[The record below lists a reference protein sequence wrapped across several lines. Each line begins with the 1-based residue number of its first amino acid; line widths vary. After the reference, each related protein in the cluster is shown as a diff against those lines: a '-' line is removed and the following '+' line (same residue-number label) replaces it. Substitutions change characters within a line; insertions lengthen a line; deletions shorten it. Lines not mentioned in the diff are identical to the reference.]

1 MEDLTLFQMF
11 IFALVGYG
19 SVRIIRRRFKKKD
32 AIQLKE
38 QAAVEAPLVIS
49 SYRFVTNNVLR
60 AVQEAIVLSLYGTL
74 LVVIL
79 GILVTAVGLVPFPGL
94 GALLVNALTTAV
106 TMFPT
111 MVVIF
116 AIVLALFSGR
126 VTRPIPLSL
135 ASRKYSLVTDL
146 YVDTE
151 GFEGVFALPWRKIYR
166 CEEVTPATLLISY
179 RRSPYWLT
187 KLIGADTIKLAFA
200 DPYQAAQIL
209 AMYNQAKQLS

>member
-19 SVRIIRRRFKKKD
+19 SVRIIRRRFKKND

-49 SYRFVTNNVLR
+49 SYRFVTNKVLR
-60 AVQEAIVLSLYGTL
+60 AVQEAIVLSVYGTL

-79 GILVTAVGLVPFPGL
+79 GILVTAAGLVPFPGL
-94 GALLVNALTTAV
+94 GALLVNAITTAV

-116 AIVLALFSGR
+116 AVVLALFSGR

-135 ASRKYSLVTDL
+135 ASRKYSLVTDM

-166 CEEVTPATLLISY
+166 CEEVSPATLLISF

-187 KLIGADTIKLAFA
+187 KLIGADTIRLAFVNPG
-200 DPYQAAQIL
+200 DVPQIL
-209 AMYNQAKQLS
+209 TFYNQAKQS

>member
-11 IFALVGYG
+11 MFALVGYG
-19 SVRIIRRRFKKKD
+19 GVRIIRRYFKKKD
-32 AIQLKE
+32 TIQLTE
-38 QAAVEAPLVIS
+38 QVAVEAPLVIS
-49 SYRFVTNNVLR
+49 SYRFVTNKVQR
-60 AVQEAIVLSLYGTL
+60 AVQEAIVLSVYGTL

-79 GILVTAVGLVPFPGL
+79 GIVVSVSGLVPFPGI
-94 GALLVNALTTAV
+94 GALIANAITTVV

-116 AIVLALFSGR
+116 AVVLALFSGR

-166 CEEVTPATLLISY
+166 CEEVSPTTLLISF

>member
-32 AIQLKE
+32 AIQLTE

-49 SYRFVTNNVLR
+49 SYRFVTNKVLR
-60 AVQEAIVLSLYGTL
+60 AVQEAIVLSVYGTL

-79 GILVTAVGLVPFPGL
+79 GILVNISGLVPFPGL
-94 GALLVNALTTAV
+94 GTLIANAITTAV

-116 AIVLALFSGR
+116 AVVLALFSGR

-135 ASRKYSLVTDL
+135 ASKKYSLVTDI
-146 YVDTE
+146 YVDSE
-151 GFEGVFALPWRKIYR
+151 GIEGVFALPWRKIYR
-166 CEEVTPATLLISY
+166 CEEVSPATLKISY
-179 RRSPYWLT
+179 HRSPYLLT
-187 KLIGADTIKLAFA
+187 KLIGADTLRLAFSNSE
-200 DPYQAAQIL
+200 DIGQIL
-209 AMYNQAKQLS
+209 ALYSQAKQA